1 VTARRPESVT
11 LRGRFV
17 TLEPMIDAH
26 VPELWRALGHPA
38 VFAGGYGGGPAGLPV
53 DEAAYARWN
62 ASYYAGDARQNFVV
76 RIASGPHLGAVIGA
90 TTLGDFDEAA
100 GSTHIGWTAYDP
112 RVWGTQVNPEAKLLL
127 LGHAFGHGFERVRI
141 QADAVNTR
149 SRAAIERLG
158 AVFEGI
164 ARHDRPR
171 ADGSW
176 RDTAI
181 YSILSS
187 EWPTLR
193 RGLETRLAGFGERP
207 VLFRSAPTAP
217 TALPGEQ
224 RAGA

>member
-1 VTARRPESVT
+1 MTARRPESVT

-112 RVWGTQVNPEAKLLL
+112 RVWGTQ
-127 LGHAFGHGFERVRI
+127 
-141 QADAVNTR
+141 
-149 SRAAIERLG
+149 
-158 AVFEGI
+158 
-164 ARHDRPR
+164 